1 MKQGKTIALV
11 NQKGGVGKTTTTI
24 NLGACLAEQGKK
36 VLLVDLDSQGNLTY
50 CCGNKDKD
58 LDAIPNTMAEL
69 IEAKI
74 RQKEY
79 NIRDYIKSYENMSYI
94 ACNVLMADVEMLLIT
109 AMERE
114 FMLKEIL
121 EPLKKEFDY
130 IILDCGPTL
139 GIFMLN
145 ALVAADSVMIPSET
159 ETFSAVG
166 LEQLIKSVLR
176 TRKRLNPN
184 LDIDGIL
191 FTKVTESFQ
200 IAKKYM
206 QQIYDKYGEFIP
218 IYDFVIPRLTEVSK
232 AIDENRPLIDYKDE
246 RIKEGESTVAK
257 MYRKLAREVI
267 AGEGMENE

>member
-1 MKQGKTIALV
+1 MKKGKTIALV

-50 CCGNKDKD
+50 CCGNRDRN
-58 LDAIPNTMAEL
+58 LDTIQNTMAEL
-69 IEAKI
+69 IEAQI
-74 RQKEY
+74 RQQEY
-79 NIRDYIKSYENMSYI
+79 NIEDYIKTYENMSYI

-114 FMLKEIL
+114 FILKEIL
-121 EPLKKEFDY
+121 APLKEQFDY

-191 FTKVTESFQ
+191 FTKVTESYQ
-200 IAKKYM
+200 IAKKYI
-206 QQIYDKYGEFIP
+206 QQIHEAYGEYIP

-232 AIDENRPLIDYKDE
+232 SIDENKVLIHYADE
-246 RIKEGESTVAK
+246 RIREGESAVAK
-257 MYRKLAREVI
+257 VYRQLAKEVI
-267 AGEGMENE
+267 NNG